1 MKGYQ
6 STASA
11 HRRTSRRVSTQDSAV
26 FRVTNQ
32 IRTDGANGL
41 ETALR
46 ELAEISNNL
55 EVAVT
60 ELDVVGSDPP
70 TYWKAVQA
78 CYHVPRCVGV
88 TTWEVRD
95 EPASNPIDTPN
106 KALFKVNY
114 DPKDAYYQIRDEL
127 INLKKSQL

>member
-1 MKGYQ
+1 M
-6 STASA
+6 
-11 HRRTSRRVSTQDSAV
+11 
-26 FRVTNQ
+26 
-32 IRTDGANGL
+32 

-46 ELAEISNNL
+46 ELAEIDEKL

-95 EPASNPIDTPN
+95 EPIAGQATPN
-106 KALFKVNY
+106 KALFKENY
-114 DPKDAYYQIRDEL
+114 DPKDAYYQIADEL
-127 INLKKSQL
+127 KNLQK

>member
-1 MKGYQ
+1 MI
-6 STASA
+6 TLITDRLRA
-11 HRRTSRRVSTQDSAV
+11 
-26 FRVTNQ
+26 
-32 IRTDGANGL
+32 DGANGL

-46 ELAEISNNL
+46 ELAEINENL

-78 CYHVPRCVGV
+78 CYHVPHCVGV

-95 EPASNPIDTPN
+95 EPGSNPDGTTPN
-106 KALFKVNY
+106 KALFKDNY
-114 DPKDAYYQIRDEL
+114 DPKDAYYQIADEL
-127 INLKKSQL
+127 RLLQKS